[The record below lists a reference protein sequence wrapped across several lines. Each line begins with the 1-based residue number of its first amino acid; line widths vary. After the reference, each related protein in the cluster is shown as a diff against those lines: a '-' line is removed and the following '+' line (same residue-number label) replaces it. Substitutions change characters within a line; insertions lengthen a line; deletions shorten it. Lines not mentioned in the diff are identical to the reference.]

1 MPPSYRRPPPGAG
14 TVPAFRFRPT
24 NTPRTPR
31 PLPDPNLTPD
41 VLVIGGGPGGYVAS
55 IRAAQLGLS
64 VVCVELDKTLGG
76 TCVNVG
82 CIPSKALLG
91 STEHFEFARLHAAE
105 HGIEFQGLSFDLAR
119 MMKRKDDVVAA
130 NTKGVEFL
138 FKKNKIHWA
147 KGFGTLKAGN
157 VVDVRSFDG
166 TTTTYRP
173 KNVIIATGSVP
184 MELPYL
190 PFDEER
196 ILSNVGALRI
206 PEVPKHLIVIGGGV
220 IGLELGSVWRRLGSM
235 VTVLEFAPTI
245 LPGCDADITK
255 EATRVFAKQG
265 LELHTGTKVTGGH
278 RDGARVV
285 IGTEQNGAART
296 FGADY
301 VLVAIGRR
309 PALTGIDPQTLG
321 LKLGARGE
329 IVVDDQLRTNLPNVY
344 AIGDAVGGKL
354 LAHKAE
360 EEGVIA
366 AEVIAGQK
374 AHMHYKNMP
383 GVVYTWP
390 EVAMCGLTEAEVKA
404 SGVKY
409 KVGKYPFSA
418 NGRARTMGQTD
429 GFVKFV
435 TDARTDE
442 VLGCHMIGP
451 NVSELLSEVVL
462 AMEYRGTAD
471 DIGATVHSHPT
482 LSETVKE
489 AALGALGRALHL

>member
-1 MPPSYRRPPPGAG
+1 MS
-14 TVPAFRFRPT
+14 
-24 NTPRTPR
+24 
-31 PLPDPNLTPD
+31 DQNLTPD
-41 VLVIGGGPGGYVAS
+41 LVVIGGGPGGYVAS

-91 STEHFEFARLHAAE
+91 SSEHFEFARMHAAE
-105 HGIEFQGLSFDLAR
+105 HGIDFTDLSFDLPR
-119 MMKRKDDVVAA
+119 MMKRKDDVVAQ

-138 FKKNKIHWA
+138 FKKNKVTWA
-147 KGFGTLKAGN
+147 KGFGTLKPGN
-157 VVDVRSFDG
+157 VVEVGAMDG
-166 TTTTYRP
+166 TVTTYRP
-173 KNVIIATGSVP
+173 RNVILATGSVP
-184 MELPYL
+184 MELPFL

-196 ILSNVGALRI
+196 VLSNIGALKI

-220 IGLELGSVWRRLGSM
+220 IGLELGSVWRRLGAM
-235 VTVLEFAPTI
+235 VTVIEYAPTI
-245 LPGCDADITK
+245 LPGNDADIIK
-255 EATRVFAKQG
+255 EATRIFTKQG

-278 RDGARVV
+278 REGSRVV
-285 IGTEQNGAART
+285 VGTEKDGNART

-301 VLVAIGRR
+301 VLVSIGRR
-309 PALTGIDPQTLG
+309 PALTGINAQLLG
-321 LKLGARGE
+321 LALGSRGE
-329 IVVDDQLRTNLPNVY
+329 IVVDDHMRTNLPNVY

-366 AEVIAGQK
+366 AEVIAGK
-374 AHMHYKNMP
+374 KVHMHYHNMP

-390 EVAMCGLTEAEVKA
+390 EIATCGLTEAEVKA
-404 SGVKY
+404 SGRQY
-409 KVGKYPFSA
+409 KVGKFPFSA
-418 NGRARTMGQTD
+418 NGRARTMGETD

-442 VLGCHMIGP
+442 ILGCHMIGP
-451 NVSELLSEVVL
+451 NVSDLLAEVVL
-462 AMEYRGTAD
+462 AMEYRGTSD
-471 DIGATVHSHPT
+471 DIGTTVHSHPT

-489 AALGALGRALHL
+489 AALGALGRALHF